1 MLVDTSPTRQRLIIQ
16 NKDTTQALGIFRP
29 KDKPDEVLTVYPCSW
44 IELEDKLED
53 ADKEWWAMAE
63 SGTVGSININV
74 VEVYE
79 EPKGWLW

>member
-1 MLVDTSPTRQRLIIQ
+1 VDA
-16 NKDTTQALGIFRP
+16 TQALGIFKP
-29 KDKPDEVLTVYPCSW
+29 KDKPDECLIVYSKSW

-53 ADKEWWAMAE
+53 ADKEWWAMAQA
-63 SGTVGSININV
+63 GTVGSININV